1 MTIRTQIW
9 LTSVL
14 TKGAVLTGKKL
25 EKTSTKL
32 NVTRGE
38 KGTGAQVKLENLKKL
53 GKEKVDQSKSNVESC
68 WFSIR
73 RLRRKENE
81 AHRKPQNSKK

>member
-1 MTIRTQIW
+1 MSLIQIW

-14 TKGAVLTGKKL
+14 IKGAVLTGKKL
-25 EKTSTKL
+25 EKTSTKS
-32 NVTRGE
+32 NVTRRE
-38 KGTGAQVKLENLKKL
+38 KEIGAQVKLENLKKL
-53 GKEKVDQSKSNVESC
+53 GKEKVDQSKSNVEIC